1 MSLNYVKHEEEFLG
15 VAKLTNGDEVIGKFT
30 VVKDTDGTDV
40 VFIVDPA
47 KVHHGSINSPD
58 GKRTEMVGLKRW
70 MYFSDEEFF
79 IVPDN
84 QIISLAPQ
92 SVEATMMY
100 KMFVRQEFQH
110 KTLADLKE
118 QNELPPNPSQG
129 FLGTVEDNRQKF
141 EDLFNKPLE

>member
-47 KVHHGSINSPD
+47 KVHHGSVNIGD

-70 MYFSDEEFF
+70 MYFSDEEFY

-92 SVEATMMY
+92 STEATMMY
-100 KMFVRQEFQH
+100 KMFVRQEFRH
-110 KTLADLKE
+110 ESLADIRE
-118 QNELPPNPSQG
+118 RNEVDPTPNQG
-129 FLGTVEDNRQKF
+129 FLGTVDGNRKKF

>member
-47 KVHHGSINSPD
+47 KVHHGSIQTGDN
-58 GKRTEMVGLKRW
+58 KRTEMVGLKRW
-70 MYFSDEEFF
+70 MYFSDEEFY

-92 SVEATMMY
+92 STEATMMY
-100 KMFVRQEFQH
+100 KMFVRQEFKHQSLEDI
-110 KTLADLKE
+110 KLE
-118 QNELPPNPSQG
+118 NETAPSPNQG
-129 FLGTVEDNRQKF
+129 FLGTVEDNRKKF
-141 EDLFNKPLE
+141 EDLFKKPLE

>member
-47 KVHHGSINSPD
+47 KVHHGSINSAD

-100 KMFVRQEFQH
+100 KMFARQEFQH

>member
-47 KVHHGSINSPD
+47 KVHHGSITNGD
-58 GKRTEMVGLKRW
+58 NKRTEMVGLKRW
-70 MYFSDEEFF
+70 MYISDEEFF

-84 QIISLAPQ
+84 QIVSLAPQ
-92 SVEATMMY
+92 STEATMMY
-100 KMFVRQEFQH
+100 KMFVRQEFKHQ
-110 KTLADLKE
+110 TLEDIKLA
-118 QNELPPNPSQG
+118 NEVAPAPNQG
-129 FLGTVEDNRQKF
+129 FLGTVDDNRKKF
-141 EDLFNKPLE
+141 EDLFKKPLE

>member
-1 MSLNYVKHEEEFLG
+1 
-15 VAKLTNGDEVIGKFT
+15 
-30 VVKDTDGTDV
+30 
-40 VFIVDPA
+40 
-47 KVHHGSINSPD
+47 
-58 GKRTEMVGLKRW
+58 MVGLKRW

-100 KMFVRQEFQH
+100 KMFVRQEFER
-110 KTLADLKE
+110 TSLSDLKE
-118 QNELPPNPSQG
+118 QNELPPNPNQG
-129 FLGTVEDNRQKF
+129 FLGTVEDNRKKF

>member
-40 VFIVDPA
+40 V
-47 KVHHGSINSPD
+47 
-58 GKRTEMVGLKRW
+58 
-70 MYFSDEEFF
+70 F